1 MKESDNYSVI
11 SDEANDKE
19 PGDVYGGDREDIDTF
34 FEGVEL
40 DEDSDVYE
48 DDTPKIPSAIPAE
61 LIRAFNNECIELKSI
76 FIDYDNELNELS
88 QEFDSL
94 YTDYSM
100 DVADGNSTV
109 NTSPVPTQ
117 RGLTYSITSDQ
128 KVINDFYELLDD
140 YDKLLDKMQKKYNKN
155 GSKHQKMLLQVL
167 KNNITILKSENYLDE
182 IDGFSDYYRTALN
195 GIKGMPGIFFKDS
208 NSKNNTYTTDPKK
221 FDMASENF
229 GLLEQYINT
238 QNFYMT
244 KYLPDKKYR
253 DEDKLISYNP
263 TYNHDYREYLNT
275 QEHFLT
281 KNLAVSSMHPI
292 LKDNKKISENKTYAD
307 DLSGK
312 KSYTR
317 ERLEDID
324 FELELMDRGWPAVD
338 MPFLREVKRAKEFIN
353 KGLKNKDV
361 TDEEKKQLL
370 DLKKIMKEPV
380 DRLFNSYVTSTD
392 VRNSLLRDFEPVLK
406 PYNETFKKLYSRN
419 EETRNKLADV
429 PLVKSYYD
437 TAARNLTIVEMGNNS
452 LLFRKVAGSNE
463 KYLKGMTMEELEKN
477 FDYMLKDLKK
487 VDPKTLRSSD
497 EFSDMKTSLINLV
510 RDVKRLKKER
520 EEVFDDDDAKTY
532 AEIFTELGPKIKAT
546 KDLVKRYLDYKKNQF
561 DKDKSRRNSSLKQY
575 REQPRI
581 DMAINLFDK
590 LGYIGDRVNYYA
602 DKVNFD
608 KVHGRDDNAKELNT
622 NNLQKNFVNEYTNRI
637 ELRSSYR
644 AFLTSRQNVKQ
655 QDETKKELKAK
666 SDAARAKNKP
676 KTDAKPNIK
685 L

>member
-1 MKESDNYSVI
+1 MKESDNYDVI
-11 SDEANDKE
+11 DEAKDME
-19 PGDVYGGDREDIDTF
+19 PGDVYGGDQEDIDTF
-34 FEGVEL
+34 FDGVDL
-40 DEDSDVYE
+40 SEDSDVYE
-48 DDTPKIPSAIPAE
+48 DDTPKIPSAIPVD
-61 LIRAFNNECIELKSI
+61 LIRAFNNECLELKNI
-76 FIDYDNELNELS
+76 FLDYDNELNELS

-100 DVADGNSTV
+100 DVADGESTV
-109 NTSPVPTQ
+109 NTSPVPNQ
-117 RGLTYSITSDQ
+117 KGLTYSITSDQ
-128 KVINDFYELLDD
+128 KVIKDFYEILDD
-140 YDKLLDKMQKKYNKN
+140 YDNLLDKMQKKYNKN
-155 GSKHQKMLLQVL
+155 ASKHQKMLLQVL

-195 GIKGMPGIFFKDS
+195 GIKVMPGIFFKDS
-208 NSKNNTYTTDPKK
+208 NSKDNTYKTDPKK

-244 KYLPDKKYR
+244 KYLRDKKYR
-253 DEDKLISYNP
+253 DKNKLIGYNP

-292 LKDNKKISENKTYAD
+292 LKDNKKISGTKTYAD

-338 MPFLREVKRAKEFIN
+338 MPFLREVKKAKEFVN
-353 KGLKNKDV
+353 KALKSEQI
-361 TDEEKKQLL
+361 TEEEKKQLQ
-370 DLKKIMKEPV
+370 DLKKLMKEPV
-380 DRLFNSYVTSTD
+380 DRLFNSYVTSPD

-406 PYNETFKKLYSRN
+406 PYNEIYRQLYSRN

-429 PLVKSYYD
+429 PLIKSYYD

-497 EFSDMKTSLINLV
+497 EFSDMKRSLINLV

-520 EEVFDDDDAKTY
+520 EEAFDDDDAKTY
-532 AEIFTELGPKIKAT
+532 AEIFTELGPKINAT
-546 KDLVKRYLDYKKNQF
+546 KDLVQRYLDHKQDQF
-561 DKDKSRRNSSLKQY
+561 DKDRSRRNSSLKQY

-590 LGYIGDRVNYYA
+590 LGYIGERANYYA

-608 KVHGRDDNAKELNT
+608 KAHGRDDNAKELNT
-622 NNLQKNFVNEYTNRI
+622 INLQKNFVNEYTDRV
-637 ELRSSYR
+637 ELRNSYR
-644 AFLTSRQNVKQ
+644 STLTSRQNAKQ
-655 QDETKKELKAK
+655 KDETKKELKAK
-666 SDAARAKNKP
+666 SDAAKAKNKP